1 MLAKNTSI
9 ALSKPYTDFISEK
22 VKSGEFATS
31 SEVVREAIRRYMD
44 KEKQV
49 QALRQALIVSLKK
62 CTQSSARQRDMLHRY
77 LSPRPRGN

>member
-1 MLAKNTSI
+1 MVAKNTSI

-31 SEVVREAIRRYMD
+31 SEVVREAMRRYMD

-49 QALRQALIVSLKK
+49 QALRQALIEGENSGPPTRWDKDSFLKE
-62 CTQSSARQRDMLHRY
+62 MLAKQHKTA
-77 LSPRPRGN
+77 